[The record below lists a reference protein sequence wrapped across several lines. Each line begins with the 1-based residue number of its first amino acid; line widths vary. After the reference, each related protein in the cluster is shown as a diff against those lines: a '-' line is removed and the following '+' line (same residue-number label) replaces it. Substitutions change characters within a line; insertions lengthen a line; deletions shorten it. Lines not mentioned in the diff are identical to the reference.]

1 MANHETTLQ
10 LLRKLGE
17 LRSES
22 YEINWD
28 EWDHFSDESEVEEMI
43 NLGIQ
48 EYEEKFTEMS
58 NSLDY
63 YEEEIDES
71 QQKDLETIIDALVQG
86 YIYQHLMQR
95 KRKIEEFIS
104 SI

>member
-1 MANHETTLQ
+1 MPNHETTLE
-10 LLRKLGE
+10 LLKKLGE

-28 EWDHFSDESEVEEMI
+28 EWDHFYDEAEVEEMI

-48 EYEEKFTEMS
+48 EYEEKFVEMADS
-58 NSLDY
+58 MSY
-63 YEEEIDES
+63 YEEEIDEDTAR
-71 QQKDLETIIDALVQG
+71 DLENIIDVLVQG

>member
-1 MANHETTLQ
+1 MSRHETTLE

-28 EWDHFSDESEVEEMI
+28 EWDHFSDEDEMEELI
-43 NLGIQ
+43 NLGIK
-48 EYEEKFTEMS
+48 EYEEKFTEMAS
-58 NSLDY
+58 SLDY
-63 YEEEIDES
+63 HEEEIDES
-71 QQKDLETIIDALVQG
+71 QQKDLETIIDGLIQG

>member
-1 MANHETTLQ
+1 MRNHETTLE

-28 EWDHFSDESEVEEMI
+28 EWGHFNDEAEVEEMI

-48 EYEEKFTEMS
+48 EYEEKFAEMADS
-58 NSLDY
+58 IDY
-63 YEEEIDES
+63 YEDEINEDAV
-71 QQKDLETIIDALVQG
+71 KDLENIIDVLVQG
-86 YIYQHLMQR
+86 YVYQHLMQR

>member
-1 MANHETTLQ
+1 MPNHETTLE

-28 EWDHFSDESEVEEMI
+28 EWDHFYDEDEVEEMI
-43 NLGIQ
+43 NLGIK
-48 EYEEKFTEMS
+48 EYEEKFTEMAD
-58 NSLDY
+58 SLDY
-63 YEEEIDES
+63 YEDEIDET
-71 QQKDLETIIDALVQG
+71 QAKNLEDVIDVLVQG